1 MACGRGSQVGRSRGT
16 GNYKGRGRGKGKNDN
31 YSNARYHQDAYR
43 EKSAGRGKGKQGKGK
58 GKGTDYGQQLVVH
71 MDGKEYIRD
80 RPCYNCGTLGH
91 YARDCD
97 KAWKQH
103 NERKRGHYEINTLFN
118 NVGED
123 YFDDAQAENI

>member
-1 MACGRGSQVGRSRGT
+1 
-16 GNYKGRGRGKGKNDN
+16 
-31 YSNARYHQDAYR
+31 
-43 EKSAGRGKGKQGKGK
+43 
-58 GKGTDYGQQLVVH
+58 
-71 MDGKEYIRD
+71 MDGKEYMRD

-118 NVGED
+118 NGGED
-123 YFDDAQAENI
+123 YFKDAPAEKYIRNSSMLFKL